1 MNAQLKIA
9 LDAIKPELA
18 ARYEAQIRRQYEVL
32 LEKFGPTFKGAAS
45 AWGHAGSYQVVSPLL
60 DHIQQGSF
68 ARIDDPR
75 ILSEKKL
82 AKFSEQQAHFAVE
95 SWAAKIDGKL
105 GELDSVSVNKFGNCA
120 FVIFGSRNGKA
131 IKIEQSVVL
140 KYSNGGKL
148 FNQFPAHI
156 YVDGKFISE
165 AKYKALF
172 A

>member
-45 AWGHAGSYQVVSPLL
+45 AWGYTGNWQTVCPLL
-60 DHIQQGSF
+60 VNIVEDE
-68 ARIDDPR
+68 ARFVHSPK

-140 KYSNGGKL
+140 KYSNRGKL